1 MIRLFVMKDLQL
13 VHQMT
18 VSENRWIYLYIL
30 NTCVT
35 AICYNFWSNKPD
47 RIHGIYI
54 GVTHVK
60 LLTLCDQGLIG
71 AQCEPS

>member
-1 MIRLFVMKDLQL
+1 M
-13 VHQMT
+13 
-18 VSENRWIYLYIL
+18 YIL